1 METLAYLHLALVNE
15 EPAEPEL
22 NWENLK
28 ILDWLDC
35 PHLSITAAISLL
47 SLTVALGIIGRPTQA
62 SALMKPGDRGSEV
75 TALQQ
80 RLKELGYFQSN
91 ITGFFGP
98 LTKDAVTRF
107 QQAMGLSSDG
117 IVGNSTQTSLN
128 NQRGQS
134 RSLPVSTRAVSQRLW
149 RLGDRDEQ
157 VALIQESLAV
167 AGFAAGTN
175 GVFDSE
181 TQEAVR
187 QFQQARGLTVD
198 GIVGPQTMAALPAV
212 GGTNSTSTPV
222 RTNSA
227 NQYNVQA
234 LQRRLREQG
243 FYRGP
248 IDGVWGSQTQA
259 ALEAAQRAYSVSTTD
274 LANGGY

>member
-1 METLAYLHLALVNE
+1 METLAYLHLALANE
-15 EPAEPEL
+15 APADTDP
-22 NWENLK
+22 NWESLK
-28 ILDWLDC
+28 LFAWLEQ
-35 PHLSITAAISLL
+35 PHLSATAAVSLL
-47 SLTVALGIIGRPTQA
+47 SLTAALGVLSMPGQA
-62 SALMKPGDRGSEV
+62 SALVKEGERGAEV

-80 RLKELGYFQSN
+80 RLKKLGYFQAN
-91 ITGFFGP
+91 VTGYFGP
-98 LTKDAVTRF
+98 LTRDAVIRF
-107 QQAMGLSSDG
+107 QQAMGLLPDG
-117 IVGNSTQTSLN
+117 VVGNSTEASLDR
-128 NQRGQS
+128 QQKS
-134 RSLPVSTRAVSQRLW
+134 RSQSVSERETSQRILQ
-149 RLGDRDEQ
+149 LGDRGEQ
-157 VALIQESLAV
+157 VSLIQESLAV

-175 GVFDSE
+175 GIFDSE

-198 GIVGPQTMAALPAV
+198 GLVGPQTLAALPAV
-212 GGTNSTSTPV
+212 GGSNSASV
-222 RTNSA
+222 RVNSA
-227 NQYNVQA
+227 NRYNVQA

>member
-1 METLAYLHLALVNE
+1 METLAYLHLALANE
-15 EPAEPEL
+15 EPADTEL

-28 ILDWLDC
+28 FLDWLDRH
-35 PHLSITAAISLL
+35 HLSTTAAISLL
-47 SLTVALGIIGRPTQA
+47 SLTVALGIVGRPTQA
-62 SALMKPGDRGSEV
+62 SALVKQGDRGSEV

-80 RLKELGYFQSN
+80 RLKELGYFQAN
-91 ITGFFGP
+91 VTGFFGP

-107 QQAMGLSSDG
+107 QQAMGLLPDG
-117 IVGNSTQTSLN
+117 VAGNSTQTSLN
-128 NQRGQS
+128 NRRVQS
-134 RSLPVSTRAVSQRLW
+134 RSLPVSTRDASQRLW
-149 RLGDRDEQ
+149 RVGDRGEQ
-157 VALIQESLAV
+157 VTLIQESLAV

-175 GVFDSE
+175 GIFDSE

-187 QFQQARGLTVD
+187 QFQQAKGLAVD
-198 GIVGPQTMAALPAV
+198 GIVGSQTMAALPAV
-212 GGTNSTSTPV
+212 GGENSTPV
-222 RTNSA
+222 RANSTNR
-227 NQYNVQA
+227 YNVQA

>member
-1 METLAYLHLALVNE
+1 METLAYLHLALANE
-15 EPAEPEL
+15 EPADTEL

-28 ILDWLDC
+28 LLDWLDR
-35 PHLSITAAISLL
+35 PHLSTTAAISLL
-47 SLTVALGIIGRPTQA
+47 SLTVALGIVGIPTQA
-62 SALMKPGDRGSEV
+62 SALIKQGDRGSEV

-80 RLKELGYFQSN
+80 RLKELGYFQAN
-91 ITGFFGP
+91 VTGFFGP

-107 QQAMGLSSDG
+107 QQAMGLSPDG
-117 IVGNSTQTSLN
+117 VVGNSTQTSLN
-128 NQRGQS
+128 NRRVQS
-134 RSLPVSTRAVSQRLW
+134 RSLPVNARDSSQRFW
-149 RLGDRDEQ
+149 RLGDRGEQ
-157 VALIQESLAV
+157 ISLIQESLAV

-175 GVFDSE
+175 GIFDSE

-198 GIVGPQTMAALPAV
+198 GIVGPQTIAVLPAV
-212 GGTNSTSTPV
+212 GGTNSTPT

-227 NQYNVQA
+227 NRYNVQA

>member
-1 METLAYLHLALVNE
+1 METLAYLHLALANE
-15 EPAEPEL
+15 EPADAEL

-28 ILDWLDC
+28 FLDWLDR
-35 PHLSITAAISLL
+35 PHLSTTAAISLL
-47 SLTVALGIIGRPTQA
+47 SLTVALGIVGRPGQA
-62 SALMKPGDRGSEV
+62 SALVKPGDRGSEV

-80 RLKELGYFQSN
+80 RLKELGYFQAN
-91 ITGFFGP
+91 VTGYFGP
-98 LTKDAVTRF
+98 LTQDAVTRF
-107 QQAMGLSSDG
+107 QQAMGLSPDG
-117 IVGNSTQTSLN
+117 IVGGSTQTSLN
-128 NQRGQS
+128 NRRVQS
-134 RSLPVSTRAVSQRLW
+134 RSLAVNAGNSSQRLW
-149 RLGDRDEQ
+149 RLGDRGEEIT
-157 VALIQESLAV
+157 LIQESLAV

-175 GVFDSE
+175 GIFDSE

-187 QFQQARGLTVD
+187 QFQQARGLAVD

-212 GGTNSTSTPV
+212 GGTNSTSV
-222 RTNSA
+222 RANRTNR
-227 NQYNVQA
+227 YNVQA